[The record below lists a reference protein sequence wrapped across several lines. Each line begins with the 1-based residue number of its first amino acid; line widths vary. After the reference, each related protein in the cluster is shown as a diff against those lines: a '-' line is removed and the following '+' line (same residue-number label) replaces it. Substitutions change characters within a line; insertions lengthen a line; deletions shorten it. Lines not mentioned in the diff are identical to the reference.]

1 MTRKKTRITDRMT
14 GQGQVIKDGTPI
26 ATVLY
31 SLRVLQDSIEFST
44 FGGKSE
50 MDGHKD
56 IRGEITV
63 IDGERNLTDAS
74 ILTLRME
81 DGTIWAFFAKSGDP
95 VTRKY
100 VVVNAS
106 GAGLVPPGTDQ

>member
-1 MTRKKTRITDRMT
+1 MT
-14 GQGQVIKDGTPI
+14 GRGQVLKEGEPI

-31 SLRVLQDSIEFST
+31 SLRVQQESVEFST

-50 MDGHKD
+50 VDGLKD

-63 IDGERNLTDAS
+63 LDGETNLTDAS
-74 ILTLRME
+74 ILALRKE
-81 DGTIWAFFAKSGDP
+81 DGTTWAFFAKSGDP

-100 VVVNAS
+100 VVVHA
-106 GAGLVPPGTDQ
+106 GGEGLVPPRAAS